1 MSSRATRKLVR
12 ESLLF
17 CDSSEMS
24 DVAARIEDAAES
36 DAPVLIEG
44 EPGSGRELVARTI
57 HYAGP
62 RRAGDFV
69 TVKAT
74 NIPRARLE
82 EELISGRTLRRANG
96 GTLLVK
102 DLDTLPRGPQKSLS
116 RVLQRKKKEREESGE
131 QLDIRLMGSTDG
143 DLEQSVAAEYFDRE
157 LYERLGARKICIPPL
172 RRRLADFPRLIKHFL
187 SQMGEEVG
195 RARVSITDR
204 ALERLSKYPWP
215 GNVAELKDVARRLV
229 LRLKRG
235 PVDAADVE
243 AVLPQVGERIPVE
256 DMAFEELVRAKLRG
270 FLHRVDGYPVDN
282 LYDDVISRVERPLLA
297 LVMEHAGQNQLRA
310 AEILGLNRNTLRK
323 KLAQH
328 NLGARRAGH

>member
-1 MSSRATRKLVR
+1 
-12 ESLLF
+12 
-17 CDSSEMS
+17 MS
-24 DVAARIEDAAES
+24 DVATRIEDAAES
-36 DAPVLIEG
+36 DGPVLIEG
-44 EPGSGRELVARTI
+44 EPGTGRELVARTI
-57 HYAGP
+57 HYAGS

-69 TVKAT
+69 SVKAT

-102 DLDTLPRGPQKSLS
+102 DLDTLPRGPQKSLA

-131 QLDIRLMGSTDG
+131 QLDIRVMGSTDG
-143 DLEQSVAAEYFDRE
+143 DLAQSVAAEYFDRE
-157 LYERLGARKICIPPL
+157 LYEKLGARKICIPPL
-172 RRRLADFPRLIKHFL
+172 RRRLADLPRLIKHFFN
-187 SQMGEEVG
+187 QVGEEVG
-195 RARVSITDR
+195 RTRVAITDR
-204 ALERLSKYPWP
+204 ALDRLSKYPWP

-235 PVDAADVE
+235 PVDVADVE

-270 FLHRVDGYPVDN
+270 FLLRVDGYPVDN

-328 NLGARRAGH
+328 TRVSNLS